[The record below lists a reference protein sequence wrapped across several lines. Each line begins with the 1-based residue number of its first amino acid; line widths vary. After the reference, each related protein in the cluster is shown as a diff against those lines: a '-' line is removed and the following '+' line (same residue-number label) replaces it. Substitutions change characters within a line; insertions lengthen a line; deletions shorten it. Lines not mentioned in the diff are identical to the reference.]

1 MRTCHLPKIRV
12 LTLMSTRI
20 CTHLKTHSIHFVSQ
34 LTIYWFPVK
43 IVLPLNTIAGMMW
56 IKINLKLQQLLKFF
70 FKFIHFYE
78 YWCFAYM
85 HVCVRMPNPLEL
97 KLQTVVSYHVGPG
110 N

>member
-1 MRTCHLPKIRV
+1 MPLCQPMWGWREEDLWFQGQLRMHENCHLPKIRV
-12 LTLMSTRI
+12 LTIMSTRI

-70 FKFIHFYE
+70 KFIHF
-78 YWCFAYM
+78 
-85 HVCVRMPNPLEL
+85 L
-97 KLQTVVSYHVGPG
+97 
-110 N
+110 